1 MTDYAH
7 AVSDADAMR
16 YQVMAQPAAA
26 GDAGQLAEA
35 ELVARAAGARRPGGQ
50 QRRARPYPNGLR
62 PRHHRAGRGDMTPA
76 WAAGPGPGRHLA
88 VYRVAWA
95 GPRICMS
102 QMHKTKDA
110 CERSKQ
116 INFIDLIGQ
125 VHERYWNPDPAV
137 QWADNDLTA
146 LAPGTPAA
154 SSFALDAYTEE
165 DGSQHVNFIE
175 DIGHTHELFRS
186 ADPAALIG
194 ALDRLMGD
202 PGSARGPVPGSA
214 AATGSAGGHAAA
226 GRWGDQ

>member
-7 AVSDADAMR
+7 AVSDADTMR
-16 YQVMAQPAAA
+16 YQMMAQPAAA

-35 ELVARAAGARRPGGQ
+35 ELVARAAVCQ
-50 QRRARPYPNGLR
+50 
-62 PRHHRAGRGDMTPA
+62 
-76 WAAGPGPGRHLA
+76 
-88 VYRVAWA
+88 VAWA

-102 QMHKTKDA
+102 KMHKTKDA

-116 INFIDLIGQ
+116 IIFI
-125 VHERYWNPDPAV
+125 
-137 QWADNDLTA
+137 DLTA
-146 LAPGTPAA
+146 LASGTPAA

-226 GRWGDQ
+226 RRWGDQ

>member
-1 MTDYAH
+1 LQEMVSGMALPEGGHHAQAHHLAHCRSTH
-7 AVSDADAMR
+7 AVSDPDAMR
-16 YQVMAQPAAA
+16 YRVMAQPAAA

-35 ELVARAAGARRPGGQ
+35 GLVTRAAGARRPGGQ
-50 QRRARPYPNGLR
+50 QRRARPYPNWLR
-62 PRHHRAGRGDMTPA
+62 PRHHRAGREDMTPA

-88 VYRVAWA
+88 MYQVAWA

-116 INFIDLIGQ
+116 ITFIDLIGQ
-125 VHERYWNPDPAV
+125 VHERYRNPDPAV

-146 LAPGTPAA
+146 LAPGSPAA
-154 SSFALDAYTEE
+154 SSF
-165 DGSQHVNFIE
+165 
-175 DIGHTHELFRS
+175 
-186 ADPAALIG
+186 
-194 ALDRLMGD
+194 D